1 MRCVREMVEICMAVL
16 FVLVVTYAV
25 AVAIKRTA
33 DRAALRSTLDA
44 LVHDTCPHPVF
55 QCRVT

>member
-1 MRCVREMVEICMAVL
+1 MVEICMAVL